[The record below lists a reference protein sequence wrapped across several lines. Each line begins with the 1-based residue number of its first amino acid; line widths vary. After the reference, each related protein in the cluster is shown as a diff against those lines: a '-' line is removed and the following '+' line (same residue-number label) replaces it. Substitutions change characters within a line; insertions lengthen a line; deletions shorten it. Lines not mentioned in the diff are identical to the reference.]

1 MNRSIVGSYVAR
13 LLSVIVALGLLVD
26 LKEKT
31 APEQLD
37 LIFLYLSFIP
47 VYVNLAK
54 FGSNTSIIHRAMKGK
69 DFANY
74 FLDIV
79 FPILAGSILIPIFH
93 LLVVVRNGDPSFGLI
108 LELIAITFMLSIISL
123 FTSVYQARGDYI
135 RVYLFQGVNGMAISL
150 PLIVYVELAVE
161 PQLSGYYFVFAC
173 ICIVI
178 IVYLFTHNNMWS
190 TLNKDV
196 SMRLSVLNVKA
207 NGAYLL
213 NDTGWYL
220 VMAICSSLIVSRLQS
235 GELGEFVMIMRF
247 GLVLVLIQQATNMVY
262 GPKIAR
268 LFMDR
273 QHRGAVALYIRS
285 AMTASIVAGF
295 AVSFFSVGVGYF
307 SLADMV
313 PVNSANL
320 AYLNIVFALL
330 IFSFLLGPSENVNIF
345 LGRKKPIFWSNII
358 GAIVLL
364 GFLVAGAE
372 LSIFTFIVM
381 AMSFLVAKKIV
392 NTVSVF
398 FMVRDSIT

>member
-1 MNRSIVGSYVAR
+1 MKRRIIGSYVAR

-26 LKEKT
+26 LKDKT
-31 APEQLD
+31 EPEQLD

-54 FGSNTSIIHRAMKGK
+54 FGSNTPIIHRVMKEK
-69 DFANY
+69 DFAGY
-74 FLDIV
+74 FLDVV
-79 FPILAGSILIPIFH
+79 FPILAASILIPVVH
-93 LLVVVRNGDPSFGLI
+93 LLVVAPNGSPSIGLI

-150 PLIVYVELAVE
+150 PLILFIELSVE
-161 PQLSGYYFVFAC
+161 PQLEGYYFIFAC
-173 ICIVI
+173 ICIAI

-190 TLNKDV
+190 TLNKDI
-196 SMRLSVLNVKA
+196 SMRLSVLDIKA
-207 NGAYLL
+207 NSAYLV

-220 VMAICSSLIVSRLQS
+220 VMAICSSFIAARLQS
-235 GELGEFVMIMRF
+235 GELSEFVMIMRF

-268 LFMDR
+268 LFMDGE
-273 QHRGAVALYIRS
+273 HRVAVALYIRS
-285 AMTASIVAGF
+285 AMITSIVAGF
-295 AVSFFSVGVGYF
+295 AVF
-307 SLADMV
+307 
-313 PVNSANL
+313 
-320 AYLNIVFALL
+320 FALL

-345 LGRKKPIFWSNII
+345 LGRKKPIFWSNVM

-364 GFLVAGAE
+364 GFLAVGTG
-372 LSIFTFIVM
+372 LSIVTFIVM

-398 FMVRDSIT
+398 FMVRGSTT

>member
-1 MNRSIVGSYVAR
+1 MKRRIIGSYVAR

-26 LKEKT
+26 LKDKT
-31 APEQLD
+31 EPEQLD

-54 FGSNTSIIHRAMKGK
+54 FGSNTPIIHRVMKEK
-69 DFANY
+69 DFAGY
-74 FLDIV
+74 FLDVV
-79 FPILAGSILIPIFH
+79 FPILAASILIPVVH
-93 LLVVVRNGDPSFGLI
+93 LLVVAPNGSPSIGLI

-150 PLIVYVELAVE
+150 PLILFIELSVE
-161 PQLSGYYFVFAC
+161 PQLEGYYFIFAC
-173 ICIVI
+173 ICIAI

-190 TLNKDV
+190 TLNKDI
-196 SMRLSVLNVKA
+196 SMRLSVLDIKA
-207 NGAYLL
+207 NSAYLV

-220 VMAICSSLIVSRLQS
+220 VMAICSSFIAARLQS
-235 GELGEFVMIMRF
+235 GELSEFVMIMRF

-268 LFMDR
+268 LFMDGE
-273 QHRGAVALYIRS
+273 HRVAVALYIRS
-285 AMTASIVAGF
+285 AMITSIVAGF
-295 AVSFFSVGVGYF
+295 AVSVFAVGVGYF
-307 SLADMV
+307 GLADMV
-313 PVNSANL
+313 PVNL
-320 AYLNIVFALL
+320 VYLNIVFALL

-345 LGRKKPIFWSNII
+345 LGRKKPIFWSNVM

-364 GFLVAGAE
+364 GFLAVGTG
-372 LSIFTFIVM
+372 LSIVTFIVM

-398 FMVRDSIT
+398 FMVRGSTT